1 MADITVTAA
10 NVLKGANAK
19 TPKQHLAG
27 VTILAGEVV
36 YLLSG
41 ALALADANA
50 SASTSVVLGFAL
62 NGGSV
67 GQPILVN
74 WEDDDYTPGATLSL
88 SVAGDSSV
96 YVLSATPGKVA
107 PMDDLAAAMY
117 PVILF
122 VAKTATK
129 ANLKIVR
136 GSGLL
141 VA

>member
-1 MADITVTAA
+1 MADLSITAGG
-10 NVLKGANAK
+10 VLKGANAK
-19 TPKQHLAG
+19 TPKQYLAG
-27 VTILAGEVV
+27 ATILAGEVV
-36 YLLSG
+36 YLASG
-41 ALALADANA
+41 VLQLADANVA
-50 SASTSVVLGFAL
+50 AAAAGVLGFAL

-74 WEDDDYTPGATLSL
+74 WEDDDYTPGAALSL
-88 SVAGDSSV
+88 SVAADTGV

-107 PMDDLAAAMY
+107 PMDDLAATMY

-122 VAKTATK
+122 VAKSATK

-136 GSGLL
+136 GSGVL